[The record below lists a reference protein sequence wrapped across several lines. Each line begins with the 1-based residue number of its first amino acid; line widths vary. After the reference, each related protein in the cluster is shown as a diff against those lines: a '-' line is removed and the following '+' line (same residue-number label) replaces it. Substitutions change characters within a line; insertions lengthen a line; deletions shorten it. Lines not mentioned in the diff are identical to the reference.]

1 MGRFVLARAPLR
13 RCEWPMATLSL
24 AAPVGPTLLFLTLFW
39 EVTEIASET
48 EVAFLPSGLAARS
61 VFLLG
66 IEDCWLHRLRSQW
79 NWIPCTPMPWV
90 GIEYHVYIKIAICVI
105 FAKMLFPSIVSLEI
119 N

>member
-1 MGRFVLARAPLR
+1 MADGDALARRAGGSHPVVFNSVLGSDGN
-13 RCEWPMATLSL
+13 SL
-24 AAPVGPTLLFLTLFW
+24 GNRGGFPSFRSCGAFCFPSRNRGLL
-39 EVTEIASET
+39 
-48 EVAFLPSGLAARS
+48 VAQ
-61 VFLLG
+61 VVQ
-66 IEDCWLHRLRSQW
+66 EW